1 MEPHPDLIR
10 FAEQYRG
17 SPSHLRRQSNGPY
30 SPDLPIEVYSERV
43 HKGKLQVLTFY
54 LDSVVWIN
62 LCPQMNPV
70 IHSQAI

>member
-1 MEPHPDLIR
+1 
-10 FAEQYRG
+10 
-17 SPSHLRRQSNGPY
+17 
-30 SPDLPIEVYSERV
+30 V